1 MHPVNAFTR
10 ELGSCWFA
18 NQSKIWGFFMQSV
31 WCCEMHKKE
40 PEGIGMICL
49 SLIKRPK
56 SMGKGQNI
64 RVKVGQEAPSCLP
77 PFWGFSEGSPNRV
90 GAVGTLKRIWRRA
103 QRGTGSW
110 NSIFLHPDLP
120 RTMLLS
126 SQVVSPLNLVPSSHP
141 PLGGQ
146 CHAGTKIKWRLR
158 TFKWRL
164 KIRNKEWVKSHE

>member
-1 MHPVNAFTR
+1 MHLVNTFTW

-18 NQSKIWGFFMQSV
+18 NQSKIRCFFMQSV

-40 PEGIGMICL
+40 PEGIRMICP

-56 SMGKGQNI
+56 TAWKGQNI
-64 RVKVGQEAPSCLP
+64 KVKVGQEAPSCLP
-77 PFWGFSEGSPNRV
+77 PFWGFSEESSNGV
-90 GAVGTLKRIWRRA
+90 GAVGDFKRIWRRA

-110 NSIFLHPDLP
+110 TSTFLHPDLP
-120 RTMLLS
+120 RTMVLC
-126 SQVVSPLNLVPSSHP
+126 SQVVSPLNPLPSSHS

-146 CHAGTKIKWRLR
+146 CHARTKIKWRLR